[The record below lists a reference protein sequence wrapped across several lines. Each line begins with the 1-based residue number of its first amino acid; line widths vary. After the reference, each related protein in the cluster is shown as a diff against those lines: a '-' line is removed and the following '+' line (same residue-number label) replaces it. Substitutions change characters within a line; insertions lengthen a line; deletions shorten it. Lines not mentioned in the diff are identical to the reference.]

1 MPYYH
6 VFIKYIH
13 KEKMKLTDWTNLSK
27 EVVEKQIAHPYMEN
41 RSFMFAGEV
50 IHPCKIRMIQIFTSG
65 TPDTELILP
74 NGRPFLKET
83 NVLYILDC
91 FSRGMVQGVDM
102 VTQEFIHLPP
112 KTAKISFRPVGNKNK
127 VFIVHGRDETQALL
141 LQKYLKDKLKVD
153 AVMFDDLPDKGRT
166 IIEQLEYIQDNVG
179 YAFVIVTP
187 DDVGCL
193 TENIKELAKMLVG
206 LKSIKG
212 ETVAKIFGMLHT
224 RARQN
229 VVFEL
234 GLFMGALGREKV
246 CCLLKQG
253 TEEKPSD
260 IDGILY
266 KLFNKSVSEIF
277 HEIPEELRGLVMKQK
292 V

>member
-1 MPYYH
+1 MPFYH
-6 VFIKYIH
+6 VRITQKGKAKDAIELNLSERKLVNLILEKNRLRQKFACGG
-13 KEKMKLTDWTNLSK
+13 ELVNPADVSKMKITKSEQPLALDHPDYFKLEYGDLWRR
-27 EVVEKQIAHPYMEN
+27 VEDQE
-41 RSFMFAGEV
+41 
-50 IHPCKIRMIQIFTSG
+50 
-65 TPDTELILP
+65 D
-74 NGRPFLKET
+74 
-83 NVLYILDC
+83 
-91 FSRGMVQGVDM
+91 
-102 VTQEFIHLPP
+102 VTKKFVEFIPESIP
-112 KTAKISFRPVGNKNK
+112 ISKN
-127 VFIVHGRDETQALL
+127 VFIVHGRDDKQALL

-166 IIEQLEYIQDNVG
+166 IIEQLEYIQHNVG
-179 YAFVIVTP
+179 YVFVIVTP

-193 TENIKELAKMLVG
+193 TEDIKEAGMLVAG
-206 LKSIKG
+206 LKSVTG
-212 ETVAKIFGMLHT
+212 ETVGKIFDLFHT

-246 CCLLKQG
+246 CCLLKQD

-277 HEIPEELRGLVMKQK
+277 HEIPEELREAGYEIKM
-292 V
+292 